1 MSSTSPATQSKSAS
15 EHEKFI
21 HHIAIKLSRFLN
33 TLNPSDGLAT
43 TVINFG
49 KTHATD
55 VPKFKSGMISSVY
68 ARKHTGADRFAAART
83 FGKFDDAFLE
93 DLHSEIQSFAKQE
106 EIGHFVQAP
115 EGIIVTE
122 SDILAPDPIRKGGL
136 VRPDKVS
143 SPYLVSFHWAWL
155 TALKLSLATHL
166 SSTC

>member
-1 MSSTSPATQSKSAS
+1 MSSAPPSAQGESAS
-15 EHEKFI
+15 EHEKFV
-21 HHIAIKLSRFLN
+21 HHIAVKLSRFLN

-49 KTHATD
+49 KTHAND
-55 VPKFKSGMISSVY
+55 VLKFKSCMLLPVHVIMQAGLIVLV
-68 ARKHTGADRFAAART
+68 AART

-122 SDILAPDPIRKGGL
+122 SDILAPDPVRKGGL

-143 SPYLVSFHWAWL
+143 NSHLMYFLRVRL
-155 TALKLSLATHL
+155 TTHTSCLATYL
-166 SSTC
+166 PPTC